1 MRSSEKVLYRQV
13 LDLYATSIDYDPKSE
28 TSMQF
33 FKVVQNKLHF
43 AAQGHTAAEIIYDRA
58 DSEKDFM
65 GLQTFKGDFPTLT
78 DTTIAKNCL
87 DSKELK
93 TLNNLVS
100 AYFDLAELKAESNEK
115 RL

>member
-1 MRSSEKVLYRQV
+1 
-13 LDLYATSIDYDPKSE
+13 
-28 TSMQF
+28 
-33 FKVVQNKLHF
+33 
-43 AAQGHTAAEIIYDRA
+43 
-58 DSEKDFM
+58 M